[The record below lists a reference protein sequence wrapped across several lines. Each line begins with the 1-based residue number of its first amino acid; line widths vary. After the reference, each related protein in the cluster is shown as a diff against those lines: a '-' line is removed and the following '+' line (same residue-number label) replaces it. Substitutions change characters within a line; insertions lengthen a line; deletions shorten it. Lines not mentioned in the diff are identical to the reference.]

1 MTSQTIPSL
10 RLVWPLLRLLQ
21 RRGSPEKA
29 GQSVAFLA
37 SSPQVNGYTGQ
48 YFEGKPT
55 PKCLSAREL
64 DPEHQQRAYPLGTEL
79 VAAARSGWDLS
90 DGPEQ

>member
-48 YFEGKPT
+48 CFEGKPT

-79 VAAARSGWDLS
+79 VVAARSGWDLS